1 MEINEISVCA
11 KPVSSDMKAP
21 TEQTDNQHGDQ
32 AFNNYT
38 GSVSDQ
44 SINNYMGSIGDKA
57 VNNYMGSISDQAAVN
72 TWAVLVINRL
82 INTRVLFITKFI
94 RVVGSWEV
102 VGIKQIT
109 SI

>member
-1 MEINEISVCA
+1 MSSRNSISTMEINEISVCA

-21 TEQTDNQHGDQ
+21 TEQTGNQHGDQ

-57 VNNYMGSISDQAAVN
+57 VNNYMGSISDQTAVN
-72 TWAVLVINRL
+72 R
-82 INTRVLFITKFI
+82 
-94 RVVGSWEV
+94 
-102 VGIKQIT
+102 
-109 SI
+109 